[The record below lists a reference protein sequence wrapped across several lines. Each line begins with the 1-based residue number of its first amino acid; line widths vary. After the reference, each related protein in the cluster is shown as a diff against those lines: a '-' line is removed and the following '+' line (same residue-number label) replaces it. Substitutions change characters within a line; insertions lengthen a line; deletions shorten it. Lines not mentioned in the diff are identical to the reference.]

1 MSTVTFF
8 IQKQGQ
14 SDDVIYFSNVPGM
27 ERVYSVRYAPND
39 VKGSFTFTLQHRDLY
54 DYVTNILTSLTTD
67 VEPFERFQLTSR
79 ITPSVVYTIE
89 DLYDSETRTSIY
101 ETVALALTSHTR
113 FRKNE

>member
-1 MSTVTFF
+1 MSTATFF

-14 SDDVIYFSNVPGM
+14 KDDVFCFSNIAGM
-27 ERVYSVRYAPND
+27 ERVYSVQYTPND

-54 DYVTNILTSLTTD
+54 DYVNNILTSLTND
-67 VEPFERFQLTSR
+67 VEPFDRFQLTSR

-89 DLYDSETRTSIY
+89 DLYDSETRASIY
-101 ETVALALTSHTR
+101 ETVSLALTSHTR